1 MRFVF
6 VVCSVSFD
14 IFLPS
19 KRKISS
25 PFRTSYQ
32 DGFDATKL
40 HTMKKIKA
48 DRGARVGRYVVAST
62 TAKYSEPHNIFSI
75 PCDVCIPCNGTM
87 NEVNNDK

>member
-1 MRFVF
+1 
-6 VVCSVSFD
+6 
-14 IFLPS
+14 
-19 KRKISS
+19 
-25 PFRTSYQ
+25 
-32 DGFDATKL
+32 
-40 HTMKKIKA
+40 MKKIKA